1 MQTTLEIGL
10 QPVAAHVR
18 LMIYDVSEHTTSPPC
33 YRLIGA
39 SKPEGQVAKC
49 PFYIFLDSHVMGY
62 TNNAFPAE
70 LDF

>member
-1 MQTTLEIGL
+1 M
-10 QPVAAHVR
+10 AHDFFFDSW
-18 LMIYDVSEHTTSPPC
+18 LMIYDVSKHAASPSC
-33 YRLIGA
+33 YKLIGA

-49 PFYIFLDSHVMGY
+49 PFYIFLYSHVMGY